1 MAVYSVDYSE
11 TYAKN
16 YLVVAD
22 NEEEAEECVHTAIG
36 LGDIN
41 PPEECSDSECNVVE
55 IVDVS
60 EDCADINVSDYP
72 QIREEI
78 KRRKEA
84 EMCYQ
89 YLKDSGYAEEEDKWQ
104 IEHDVALMQK
114 QTPKM
119 FNLLKNMF
127 DR

>member
-11 TYAKN
+11 TYIKN

-22 NEEEAEECVHTAIG
+22 NEEEAEECVCTAIG
-36 LGDIN
+36 YGDIN
-41 PPEECSDSECNVVE
+41 PPEECNESECSNIE

-60 EDCADINVSDYP
+60 EDCADINISNYS

-89 YLKDSGYAEEEDKWQ
+89 YLKDNGYAEEEDKWE
-104 IEHDVALMQK
+104 IEQDIILMQK
-114 QTPKM
+114 RTPKM
-119 FNLLKNMF
+119 FNLLKNML